1 MFCRYWNGAN
11 LFADPNATPKVVLI
25 GVMVLWGLVQ
35 VHMVSAAMVQ
45 LLRAKTDHA
54 LKRGYYR

>member
-1 MFCRYWNGAN
+1 M
-11 LFADPNATPKVVLI
+11 FADPNATPTVVLI